1 MHDIEHNTLSV
12 GDKVVYVGGAT
23 KSAVLRKGTITK
35 IYDAQCSVDGHSHI
49 TENRI
54 LKISPN

>member
-23 KSAVLRKGTITK
+23 KGAALRKGTITK
-35 IYDAQCSVDGHSHI
+35 IYGDQCSVDGHSHI
-49 TENRI
+49 TEHRI
-54 LKISPN
+54 LKVAPK